1 MGLLG
6 KPANLGE
13 SLSSFKKEVSAEI
26 ASEERMLHELQ
37 TPTSNDKYGHLISIG
52 LIILMAY
59 LIFQQNSVFILWLII
74 AILLYSYNYLIFFI
88 PTTTESIRPDDKD
101 VAPIL
106 IKERKWFALR
116 LLLKKRKLAIEI
128 GLTLL
133 LGGILPVALSFTIIF
148 GLGLFFAVYFGFFT
162 HIIAPETIDFIV
174 IQITLILFF
183 YVMMMIIKP
192 QAQGITKI
200 GRRFRQKLNVAR
212 SKGKAAH
219 LVVIMTMIG
228 VICVAGVL
236 VIGAM
241 LLPGLLLPSLWQ
253 DLNLFSTIDIPM
265 IVLVFG
271 IQLVVMRHFQGII
284 SRRMAVKR
292 LKNRLLDFND
302 DVLSKLNELESETEG
317 PKKEAI
323 LEDLKSRYYS
333 IAIYDLIEQDIFGY
347 SRIYLFG
354 LRLRY
359 MLDEDVLAHINV
371 ATEENLE
378 PKHRESKLKK

>member
-13 SLSSFKKEVSAEI
+13 DLSSFKKEVAGEI

-52 LIILMAY
+52 LIVLMAV
-59 LIFQQNSVFILWLII
+59 LIFRQNSLFILWLII

-116 LLLKKRKLAIEI
+116 LLLKKRRLAIEI
-128 GLTLL
+128 GLTIL
-133 LGGILPVALSFTIIF
+133 LGGVLPLSLSFSIIF
-148 GLGLFFAVYFGFFT
+148 GLGLFFALYFGFFT
-162 HIIAPETIDFIV
+162 TIIATETIYFIV
-174 IQITLILFF
+174 IQVTLIILF
-183 YVMMMIIKP
+183 YAMMMIIKP

-200 GRRFRQKLNVAR
+200 GRLFQGKLNLAWN
-212 SKGKAAH
+212 KGKAAY
-219 LVVIMTMIG
+219 VVVVLTTMLMIF
-228 VICVAGVL
+228 VAGVL
-236 VIGAM
+236 VFGAM
-241 LLPGLLLPSLWQ
+241 ILPGLLLPPLWG
-253 DLNLFSTIDIPM
+253 DLDLFSKIDIPM
-265 IVLVFG
+265 IALVFV
-271 IQLVVMRHFQGII
+271 IQLVVMRHFHGII
-284 SRRMAVKR
+284 SRRMAIRR
-292 LKNRLLDFND
+292 LKNRLLDFNN
-302 DVLSKLNELESETEG
+302 DVMAGLNELESVMESE
-317 PKKEAI
+317 KKEAM
-323 LEDLKSRYYS
+323 LEDLKSKYYS

-359 MLDEDVLAHINV
+359 MLDEEVIAHINV
-371 ATEENLE
+371 KQERFDD
-378 PKHRESKLKK
+378 PKGLA